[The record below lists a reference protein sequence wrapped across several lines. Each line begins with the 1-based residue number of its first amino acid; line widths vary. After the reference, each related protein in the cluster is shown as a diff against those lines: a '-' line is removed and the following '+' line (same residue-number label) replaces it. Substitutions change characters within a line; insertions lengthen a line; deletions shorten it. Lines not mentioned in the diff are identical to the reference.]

1 MANNSTLFNSQTR
14 GSGGQL
20 RAQIKEFKEVLE
32 YMGRSRDP
40 AFLVQYQE
48 RAGQILEQEIL
59 QVVRS
64 RDETNFLLKERA
76 YVILNWL
83 MQQGNRNQK
92 AYAREALQE
101 AMRNEKPHV
110 DEALAEGE
118 EKLDIR
124 AAP

>member
-76 YVILNWL
+76 
-83 MQQGNRNQK
+83 
-92 AYAREALQE
+92 ASSAARGG
-101 AMRNEKPHV
+101 RRRRGG
-110 DEALAEGE
+110 GE
-118 EKLDIR
+118 RERGIESVWAVTR
-124 AAP
+124 AHRSATARVRAVL